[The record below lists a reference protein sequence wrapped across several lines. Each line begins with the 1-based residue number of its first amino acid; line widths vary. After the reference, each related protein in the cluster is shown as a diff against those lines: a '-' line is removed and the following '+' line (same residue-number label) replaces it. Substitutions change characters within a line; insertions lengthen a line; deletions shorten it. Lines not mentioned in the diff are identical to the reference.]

1 MQYQNRPLLT
11 GVIWSRQGP
20 VPPAALSSVQKA
32 GWQSQNLACLLSQ
45 PVFLADFLDQVY
57 GAAEALF
64 AQLAEELKRW
74 ADWVVL
80 GTIQDLD
87 EYADSNLTEVGVPST
102 CSLPAPALVIYF
114 SPLALLP

>member
-1 MQYQNRPLLT
+1 MSLIT
-11 GVIWSRQGP
+11 AC
-20 VPPAALSSVQKA
+20 PPF
-32 GWQSQNLACLLSQ
+32 W
-45 PVFLADFLDQVY
+45 FLGQVY

-87 EYADSNLTEVGVPST
+87 EYADSNLTEVG
-102 CSLPAPALVIYF
+102 APYMPCARATALDPRIWRRYVDGKGQCLVRAAMWICLLRSRKCLHRVSYGA
-114 SPLALLP
+114 SDETVSAAL